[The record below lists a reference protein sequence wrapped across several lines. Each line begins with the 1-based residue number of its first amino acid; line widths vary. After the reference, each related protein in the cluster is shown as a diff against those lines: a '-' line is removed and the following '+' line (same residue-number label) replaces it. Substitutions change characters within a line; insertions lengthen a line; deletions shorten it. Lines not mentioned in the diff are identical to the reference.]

1 MTAPD
6 RVPDGDRRFETIWTT
21 EPGAVRAASEIAWRL
36 ARDALPSLPATP
48 EAFQRPAHEL
58 PGGTRR
64 VVDLA
69 NRMLAYAAS

>member
-6 RVPDGDRRFETIWTT
+6 
-21 EPGAVRAASEIAWRL
+21 
-36 ARDALPSLPATP
+36 RDALPSLPATP